1 MSKNKEAGPELF
13 KGSSN
18 EKQQPLLTPVSDEQ
32 WQAIADND
40 SAYDGQFFYAVKT
53 TGIFCRPSCKSK
65 VPIRENT
72 CMFLTAEEALN
83 AYFRPCKR
91 CKPTGGRLPD
101 EEWID
106 LVTTYIDSHYQESLS
121 LDTLAQLSHGSP
133 YHLQRIFKKV
143 KGITPVYYIQQ
154 LRINAAKAMLRESNL
169 PITEIAALVG
179 LPNTSY
185 FITLFKQKTGQT
197 PETYRKSRK

>member
-1 MSKNKEAGPELF
+1 MSKNKEAEAELF

-18 EKQQPLLTPVSDEQ
+18 KHQQPLLTPVSDEQ
-32 WQAIADND
+32 WQAITDND

-65 VPIRENT
+65 LPIRENI
-72 CMFLTAEEALN
+72 CMFLTAKKALN
-83 AYFRPCKR
+83 ARFRPCKR
-91 CKPTGGRLPD
+91 CKPTGSRLPD

-106 LVTTYIDSHYQESLS
+106 LVTSYIDSHYQEPLS

-154 LRINAAKAMLRESNL
+154 QRINAAQAMLRESNL
-169 PITEIAALVG
+169 PITEIASLVG

-197 PETYRKSRK
+197 PEAYRKSRK